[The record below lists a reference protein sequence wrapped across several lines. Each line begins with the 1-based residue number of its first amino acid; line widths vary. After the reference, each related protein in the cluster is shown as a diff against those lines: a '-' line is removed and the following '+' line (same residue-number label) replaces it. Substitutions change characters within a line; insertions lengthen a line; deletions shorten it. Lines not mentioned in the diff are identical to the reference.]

1 MYSQREGRLAIRK
14 PIIVVGS
21 INIDLVA
28 TSSRIPSIGET
39 IIGSGFQIHPGG
51 KGANQAVAIGR
62 LGYPVRM
69 IARVGNDPF
78 AAQLLGDLKS
88 AGVNCEG
95 VGVSAG
101 SSGVAVILV
110 SERGENCIVVTAG
123 ANALLAPAGIDAN
136 IGAIR

>member
-14 PIIVVGS
+14 PIVVVGS

-28 TSSRIPSIGET
+28 RASRIPSVGET

-69 IARVGNDPF
+69 IGRVGNDSF
-78 AAQLLGDLKS
+78 GSQLLGELKS
-88 AGVNCEG
+88 AGVDCES
-95 VGVSAG
+95 VAVSAG
-101 SSGVAVILV
+101 SSGVAIILV
-110 SERGENCIVVTAG
+110 SDGGENCIVVTPG
-123 ANALLAPAGIDAN
+123 ANALLT
-136 IGAIR
+136 